1 MASTLKSLRAL
12 SAPSRVRLLALLN
25 ESELTVRE
33 LTEITNMRQSGI
45 SMHLGQMQEAGLVT
59 SSRDGKNAYYRIA
72 PDNGSDNRKLVE
84 LAAAGAVE
92 IPEHASD

>member
-25 ESELTVRE
+25 KSELTVRE

-45 SMHLGQMQEAGLVT
+45 SMHLGQMQEAG
-59 SSRDGKNAYYRIA
+59 RYYGLLPRLLLERRA
-72 PDNGSDNRKLVE
+72 RAE
-84 LAAAGAVE
+84 
-92 IPEHASD
+92 

>member
-45 SMHLGQMQEAGLVT
+45 SMHLGQM
-59 SSRDGKNAYYRIA
+59 
-72 PDNGSDNRKLVE
+72 
-84 LAAAGAVE
+84 
-92 IPEHASD
+92 